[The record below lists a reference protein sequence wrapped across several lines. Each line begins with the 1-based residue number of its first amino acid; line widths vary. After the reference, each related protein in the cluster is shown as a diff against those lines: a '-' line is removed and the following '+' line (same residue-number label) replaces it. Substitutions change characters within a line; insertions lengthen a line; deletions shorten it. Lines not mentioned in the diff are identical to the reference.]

1 MMSCEWVWG
10 YCGWV
15 SLAIDSTYR
24 SILGLGVAV
33 DGK

>member
-1 MMSCEWVWG
+1 MMSCEWDVG

-24 SILGLGVAV
+24 SVFGLGVAV
-33 DGK
+33 GG